1 MTRNRS
7 NPPRLLTAGY
17 LTLDMIVRDLAT
29 GDYWHSA
36 GGTCGNVSIFAT
48 ALNLDVSLLARIGA
62 DHRGQRVLDHM
73 NDAGVNTDDIEEGA
87 ALRTPGI
94 VELIR
99 GTSERTHRFT
109 HQCPLCA
116 TRLPKIAVASKRQA
130 KTKVKHIDRFDA
142 FFFDRATLSTI
153 TLATAAREA
162 GLIVMFEPPSVPR
175 TQHAIRAAELSDIV
189 KLSRRPASRI
199 KNWSLN
205 PNGATKFII
214 ETLGPKG
221 ARFCTKLPGGWSNW
235 TELPA
240 FSTSHVNDTAG
251 AGDWLTAGLLADLL
265 IHQDVVNLDSL
276 QASIEYGQK
285 LSSISIAFDGP
296 HGALTVLGA
305 SGIQQAA
312 ACLDPIHPPCDH
324 AEIRPAPT
332 NPVADP
338 PYDYCKLCL
347 TQFK

>member
-17 LTLDMIVRDLAT
+17 LTLDMIVRDLTT

-130 KTKVKHIDRFDA
+130 KTKVKDIDRFDA

-175 TQHAIRAAELSDIV
+175 TQRAIRAAELSDIV

-214 ETLGPKG
+214 ETLGPKLDFTHNLEKVSRQG
-221 ARFCTKLPGGWSNW
+221 KL
-235 TELPA
+235 A
-240 FSTSHVNDTAG
+240 
-251 AGDWLTAGLLADLL
+251 
-265 IHQDVVNLDSL
+265 
-276 QASIEYGQK
+276 
-285 LSSISIAFDGP
+285 
-296 HGALTVLGA
+296 
-305 SGIQQAA
+305 
-312 ACLDPIHPPCDH
+312 
-324 AEIRPAPT
+324 
-332 NPVADP
+332 
-338 PYDYCKLCL
+338 
-347 TQFK
+347 

>member
-17 LTLDMIVRDLAT
+17 LTLDMIVRDLT
-29 GDYWHSA
+29 TDDYWHSV

-48 ALNLDVSLLARIGA
+48 ALDLDVSLLARTGT

-73 NDAGVNTDDIEEGA
+73 NDSGVNTDAVEEVA
-87 ALRTPGI
+87 ALCTPGI

-99 GTSERTHRFT
+99 STSKGTHRFT

-130 KTKVKHIDRFDA
+130 QTKVKHIDRFDA
-142 FFFDRATLSTI
+142 FFFDRATTSTVE
-153 TLATAAREA
+153 LATAAREA
-162 GLIVMFEPPSVPR
+162 GLIVMFEPPSFPR
-175 TQHAIRAAELSDIV
+175 SQLAIRAAELSDIV
-189 KLSRRPASRI
+189 KISRRPASRTT
-199 KNWSLN
+199 NWSLS
-205 PNGATKFII
+205 PNGSTKFII
-214 ETLGPKG
+214 ETLGPNG
-221 ARFCTKLPGGWSNW
+221 ARFCTKLPVGWTNW
-235 TELPA
+235 TELPPFPTA
-240 FSTSHVNDTAG
+240 YVTDTAG

-265 IHQDVVNLDSL
+265 IHQDVFDLDSL

-296 HGALTVLGA
+296 HGALTMLGA

-312 ACLDPIHPPCDH
+312 ACPGAFQPPCDD
-324 AEIRPAPT
+324 AEIRPVPP
-332 NPVADP
+332 NPGADRP
-338 PYDYCKLCL
+338 HNYCNLCL
-347 TQFK
+347 TEYD